1 MLRFQIFLVLLLL
14 AFFTKAQNY
23 DENLVP
29 NYKLPELLRSI
40 KGKKINSVAQWRK
53 GRRKEILSLFENE
66 VYGMVPKKFQAIEF
80 KQVISQSAMDGKAIL
95 KQISIVVTNHKLKDS
110 FQLTLFVP
118 AKSQKP
124 PPVFLLINNRN
135 KSNTDPTRAVKSD
148 FWPAEMLIDSGYAIA
163 SFQVNELA
171 PDDSLTYQN
180 RFLRLFPKEF
190 ISFGT
195 RSISMWAF
203 GASRVMD
210 YLQKDPSIDASKVV
224 LVGHSRGGKTALW
237 ASANDE
243 RFAMCIAN
251 CSGNTGAAIARR
263 KYGQTIKMI
272 NQSFPHWFAPNY
284 KLYNDREHS
293 LPVDQHQLLALTA
306 PRPIY
311 ITSASEDR
319 WADPRGMYLALF
331 NSQPIYQLYSFSTSL
346 PKDFPATNTQVT
358 SKRLLG
364 FHHRIG
370 KHDMTLYDWKNF
382 LDFTGRI
389 WAIHQ

>member
-14 AFFTKAQNY
+14 TFFTKAQNY

-29 NYKLPELLRSI
+29 NYQLPELLRSI
-40 KGKKINSVAQWRK
+40 KGKKINSVAQWDK
-53 GRRKEILSLFENE
+53 GRRGEILSLFESE
-66 VYGMVPKKFQAIEF
+66 VYGRVPKKFQVIAF
-80 KQVISQSAMDGKAIL
+80 KQITSKPAMGGKAIL
-95 KQISIVVTNHKLKDS
+95 KQIDIVVTNHKLKDS

-118 AKSQKP
+118 TKAIKP
-124 PPVFLLINNRN
+124 PPVFLLINNRD
-135 KSNTDPTRAVKSD
+135 KSNTDPKRAVKSD

-171 PDDSLTYQN
+171 PDDSLTYQT
-180 RFLRLFPKEF
+180 RFLRLFPKELT
-190 ISFGT
+190 SFGT
-195 RSISMWAF
+195 RTISMWAF

-284 KLYNDREHS
+284 KNYNDREDS
-293 LPVDQHQLLALTA
+293 LPVDQHQLIALTA

-319 WADPRGMYLALF
+319 WADPKGMYLALF
-331 NSQPIYQLYSFSTSL
+331 NSQAIYQLYGFPTKLPSKNPVVST
-346 PKDFPATNTQVT
+346 QIT
-358 SKRLLG
+358 SEGVLG
-364 FHHRIG
+364 FHHRLG

-382 LDFTGRI
+382 LDFMGRI
-389 WAIHQ
+389 WPIH